1 MTTVYIEYN
10 PFKIDTIIEIDGN
23 DLAGNGR
30 FSRYRSTPMQTWLNA
45 SFLESLFDEQN
56 DDEYAITFKGLRD
69 NYRELEC
76 ALQDFMRKND
86 NCDVRIV
93 DFIECEDQYARMDKL
108 TNTATEILN
117 NPTYA
122 DSLSEDLSQAI
133 RDAVKKD
140 TLEILVMGGD
150 INARQRL
157 VDRILNGPVS
167 RDDSQRG
174 IQFVDMDINTI
185 DSVEQMENALFHAI
199 GIDIPFVDTKY
210 CRVSIYEFPQIDTSE
225 NVYVKF
231 CCDKINSQ
239 DKPIVIFLMQDS
251 ATSGEK
257 KILDEIAKAWK
268 ERGMKNRWRFLFVAD
283 NASNVKKELSSR
295 YMIHNAAVYDYTDIE
310 GIIKR
315 MLDYHRE
322 VCCVEGTKKR
332 VEGLLKPIKNIV
344 DNIGEIPNRNMG
356 IQNIDELEK
365 RINGLLEEIQIN
377 TQYIINSEGCSYIDD
392 RVNTIFDTLGQKL
405 YEKIC
410 SRKLNNNNYLNRIS
424 RAYGLPLKE
433 NGLPLKETDELL
445 IEINQMMCEIF
456 CEEYTKYHERV
467 QILINDDLFIM
478 LNRLDCMRETD
489 ILKRFV
495 EYWNGG
501 TYFEELKKKD
511 GWQEYTKAGERQSW
525 GPITKISDIKQV
537 NVKILDE
544 QIRYPSFSIETFV
557 KSETRYVD
565 EYCNKKSEEIPL
577 RTIASKG
584 TIDYPDKRP
593 YMFLIILICLSI
605 KEKERTIPNSFD
617 KEKAIK
623 LLKSMLKQ
631 HVGEILREFY
641 YEICSPDF
649 NNLVKK
655 EWYEEIGKTTF
666 DIKRA
671 VSERANEIRN
681 ADKERPKAQYW
692 QRIQH
697 RITQCIEL

>member
-1 MTTVYIEYN
+1 MRSVYIEYN
-10 PFKIDTIIEIDGN
+10 PFKIDTIIRIDEN

-56 DDEYAITFKGLRD
+56 DDEYAITFKGLPD

-76 ALQDFMRKND
+76 ALQDFKRKND

-93 DFIECEDQYARMDKL
+93 CFIECEDQYARMDKL

-174 IQFVDMDINTI
+174 IRFVDMDINTI
-185 DSVEQMENALFHAI
+185 DSVEQMENALFHDI

-268 ERGMKNRWRFLFVAD
+268 ERGMKNCWHFLFVAD

-310 GIIKR
+310 GIQKR
-315 MLDYHRE
+315 MQDYHRE

-332 VEGLLKPIKNIV
+332 VEGLLKPVKNIV
-344 DNIGEIPNRNMG
+344 DNIGEIPNKNM
-356 IQNIDELEK
+356 
-365 RINGLLEEIQIN
+365 EIQ
-377 TQYIINSEGCSYIDD
+377 
-392 RVNTIFDTLGQKL
+392 
-405 YEKIC
+405 
-410 SRKLNNNNYLNRIS
+410 
-424 RAYGLPLKE
+424 
-433 NGLPLKETDELL
+433 
-445 IEINQMMCEIF
+445 
-456 CEEYTKYHERV
+456 
-467 QILINDDLFIM
+467 
-478 LNRLDCMRETD
+478 
-489 ILKRFV
+489 
-495 EYWNGG
+495 
-501 TYFEELKKKD
+501 
-511 GWQEYTKAGERQSW
+511 
-525 GPITKISDIKQV
+525 
-537 NVKILDE
+537 
-544 QIRYPSFSIETFV
+544 
-557 KSETRYVD
+557 
-565 EYCNKKSEEIPL
+565 
-577 RTIASKG
+577 
-584 TIDYPDKRP
+584 
-593 YMFLIILICLSI
+593 
-605 KEKERTIPNSFD
+605 
-617 KEKAIK
+617 
-623 LLKSMLKQ
+623 KSMFEQ
-631 HVGEILREFY
+631 HYGKILREIWFQ
-641 YEICSPDF
+641 EC
-649 NNLVKK
+649 KK
-655 EWYEEIGKTTF
+655 FVDKKSFESKTTLH
-666 DIKRA
+666 IKRA
-671 VSERANEIRN
+671 VSERANEIRT

-692 QRIQH
+692 QNIQD